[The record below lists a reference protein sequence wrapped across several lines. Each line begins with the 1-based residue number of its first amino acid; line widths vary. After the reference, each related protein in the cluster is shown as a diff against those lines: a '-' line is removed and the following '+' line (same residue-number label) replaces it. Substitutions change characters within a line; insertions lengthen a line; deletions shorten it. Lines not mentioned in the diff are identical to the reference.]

1 MLRYVRPIAVLSVCA
16 AVGSIAWLQS
26 DAMLRNRQ
34 THPAK
39 LADQNRRLSGREQPL
54 GLANSGLDTQRSPTA
69 DRGEWTAVRDLLN
82 DLLNQL
88 CAAQQLEVDLALR
101 AQQLALAE
109 TRQTEQ
115 LAAIAWHE
123 ERIAELEARVAQWE
137 QGRAAL
143 PRVTTPPAKSAGFT
157 AHSAQAAGPVVGHG
171 TADSSLPLRIVA
183 QRTIEAGVAPEVHPH
198 READVPSN
206 RP

>member
-1 MLRYVRPIAVLSVCA
+1 MLRYVRPIAVLAVCA

-26 DAMLRNRQ
+26 DARLRNRQ
-34 THPAK
+34 THPASS
-39 LADQNRRLSGREQPL
+39 ADPNRRLSGRAQPL
-54 GLANSGLDTQRSPTA
+54 GFANSDSDTQRSPAA
-69 DRGEWTAVRDLLN
+69 DCGEWAAVRDVLS

-88 CAAQQLEVDLALR
+88 CAAQQLEVDVALR

-137 QGRAAL
+137 QGRDAL
-143 PRVTTPPAKSAGFT
+143 PRVTTPPAKSAGF
-157 AHSAQAAGPVVGHG
+157 AAQAAGPVGGHG
-171 TADSSLPLRIVA
+171 TADSSQPLRIVG
-183 QRTIEAGVAPEVHPH
+183 QRTIETGVAPEVHPH
-198 READVPSN
+198 RDASAPSN